1 METII
6 LTWLDD
12 GGCALICGCGQ
23 SQRLTHKPRTWNR
36 FEFLWLS
43 SRRFRIRCRA
53 CHAHIERFVSQ
64 PRTWRRGGLTVG
76 VAALSGCHHRE
87 WTR

>member
-36 FEFLWLS
+36 FEFIWLS
-43 SRRFRIRCRA
+43 SGRFRIRCRA
-53 CHAHIERFVSQ
+53 CHAHIERFVSH
-64 PRTWRRGGLTVG
+64 PRTWYHSRLHSGESGAIR
-76 VAALSGCHHRE
+76 LSSS
-87 WTR
+87 